1 MKKVLIIEP
10 VLTGHHYNYLLNIAK
25 GLNCDGV
32 KLTIL
37 TRSGRVVD
45 DLRKE
50 LGSGIDFDIIEYSRF
65 NRLSSPVES
74 YWYVLLR
81 YFEFYYFY
89 RAAFLGRVK
98 QGFDWVFL
106 PYGDTILY
114 LSALLGSPFSRTPWA
129 VITMRSSFHWSTGG
143 ETFKSKFTNYV
154 KLALFKRFLKCKT
167 LTNVYSIDPLLIE
180 FSQKNIHSDFQR
192 KLRYLADPVEDIK
205 PLSREKSRLDLD
217 KSVADSDF
225 LILLYGA
232 LAMRKGIAKLLDFLV
247 HPLCDKNIKLMLVGL
262 PDADFLRF
270 TENSEYVA
278 LKKTGRI
285 LEFFG
290 RASIDFQDIVF
301 SASDASWV
309 GYEGHL
315 GMSGVLLLAEKYGV
329 PSLVSPDGLM
339 GWFNSRYGF
348 GVSVDRLLNE
358 DFHSVDSIKK
368 LLDAERFRNRGER
381 RNLIESHT
389 WDEFMNVIA
398 ADIPKI

>member
-25 GLNCDGV
+25 GLNGGDI

-37 TRSGRVVD
+37 TRSGIVVD
-45 DLRKE
+45 GFRNE
-50 LGSGIDFDIIEYSRF
+50 LGSDIDINVVEYSRF
-65 NRLSSPVES
+65 DRLSSSVES
-74 YWYVLLR
+74 YWRILLR

-89 RAAFLGRVK
+89 RAAFLCYVK
-98 QGFDWVFL
+98 EGFDLVFL

-114 LSALLGSPFSRTPWA
+114 FAALFGSPFARTPWA
-129 VITMRSSFHWSTGG
+129 VITMRSSFHWSMSRGN
-143 ETFKSKFTNYV
+143 FKSKFTNFL

-180 FSQKNIHSDFQR
+180 FSQRNINSDFHR

-205 PLSREKSRLDLD
+205 LLSREKSRLDLNE
-217 KSVADSDF
+217 SVTDSDF
-225 LILLYGA
+225 LILVYGA
-232 LAMRKGIAKLLDFLV
+232 LAMRKGIAKLLNFLV
-247 HPLCDKNIKLMLVGL
+247 NPLCDKNIKLVLVGV
-262 PDADFLRF
+262 PDTEFLQF

-278 LKKTGRI
+278 LRKSGRI

-339 GWFNSRYGF
+339 GWFNSQYGF
-348 GVSVDRLLNE
+348 GASVDHLLNE
-358 DFHSVDSIKK
+358 DFCSVFSIKE
-368 LLDAERFRNRGER
+368 LLNAQRFQNRSER
-381 RNLIESHT
+381 RNLIESHS
-389 WDEFMNVIA
+389 WSKFVNVVK
-398 ADIPKI
+398 ADISKV